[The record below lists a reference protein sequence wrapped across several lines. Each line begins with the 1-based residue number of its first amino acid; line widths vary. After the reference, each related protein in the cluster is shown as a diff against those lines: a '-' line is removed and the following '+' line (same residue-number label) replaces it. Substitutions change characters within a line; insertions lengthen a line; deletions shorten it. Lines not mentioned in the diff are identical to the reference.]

1 MDIFAAIS
9 IFMEDLIFAT
19 HNENKVKE
27 VAAVLNHRFEIRSLS
42 QLGITTEIE
51 EPYET
56 IKENAIE
63 KARVVEQLTGLNC
76 FAEDTGLEVTALHGE
91 PGVKSARYA
100 GENRDFDANIDK
112 LLSKL
117 HDVKDRSARFITI
130 VCLRRNGEQFIFE
143 GECKGTI
150 IAQRRGSGGFGY
162 DSIFVP
168 EGDAKTFAEMDLD
181 EKNQYSHRRKAIE
194 KLVAFLEKQS

>member
-27 VAAVLNHRFEIRSLS
+27 VAVVLNHRFEIRSLS

-117 HDVKDRSARFITI
+117 HGVKDRSARFITI